1 MSKKTLA
8 ALALVSFSGAALAM
22 APAFGDVDT
31 DQNGMISAEE
41 AAAVEGLDF
50 TKADA
55 NQDGALDEAE
65 WKAVTGQ

>member
-8 ALALVSFSGAALAM
+8 ALALITFSGAALAG
-22 APAFGDVDT
+22 APAFADVDT

-41 AAAVEGLDF
+41 ASAAGMDI

-55 NQDGALDEAE
+55 NQDGSVDEAE
-65 WKAVTGQ
+65 YKAATAE

>member
-31 DQNGMISAEE
+31 DQNGMISAE